1 MRLIPRNRVLALAI
15 TAGLLCNVTP
25 AIAKSPKPTLVQIE
39 AAKKAEAAKRARAN
53 AAATALAQAN
63 QTLRTLTF
71 RSDAARTKYLRSLQ
85 DLSVAQK
92 IAKAA
97 ALHALQTS
105 TAVKQAHRVIGQLAT
120 NAYMMG
126 GGLADI
132 EPLLSSTG
140 PQDLVD
146 QLSNLN
152 TLGSNNSTAL
162 DRYKAA
168 EVVAQQAQAEA
179 NAAKLAQQRATIAVA
194 SAKKS
199 ADEAKAAQQAEV
211 DKLQEVQDEL
221 MKELASAKRVRITLE
236 QQRALALL
244 EEAQANQAAQ
254 TPGQAKIWPDRGF
267 KGRSTQ
273 RTNEAQQLKAV
284 AYARAQVLA
293 GKPYVWGAQGPN
305 SFDCSGLVYAAF
317 KSAGLGWPNWDRLNA
332 ALYAGYVK
340 HVSLSELQPGDL
352 LYYSYNGSIAAIHH
366 ITIYAGD
373 GMMWEARSTK
383 SGLRF
388 SNMYSVSGLM
398 PFGGRV

>member
-1 MRLIPRNRVLALAI
+1 LIPRNRVLAIAL
-15 TAGLLCNVTP
+15 TVGLLCNAAP
-25 AIAKSPKPTLVQIE
+25 AFAKSPKPTLAQIE
-39 AAKKAEAAKRARAN
+39 TAKKAEAAKRARAN
-53 AAATALAQAN
+53 AAATVLAQAN

-71 RSDAARTKYLRSLQ
+71 KSDAARAKYLRSLQ

-146 QLSNLN
+146 QISNLN

-162 DRYKAA
+162 DRYKVA

-179 NAAKLAQQRATIAVA
+179 NAAKLAQQKATVAVA

-211 DKLQEVQDEL
+211 DKLQKVQDEL
-221 MKELASAKRVRITLE
+221 MNELASAKRVRITLE

>member
-1 MRLIPRNRVLALAI
+1 MIARNRVLVLAL
-15 TAGLLCNVTP
+15 TVGLLGNVTP
-25 AIAKSPKPTLVQIE
+25 AFAKSPKPTLAQIE
-39 AAKKAEAAKRARAN
+39 AAKKAEAAKRAKAN
-53 AAATALAQAN
+53 AAATVLAQAN

-71 RSDAARTKYLRSLQ
+71 RSDAARAKYLRSLQ

-97 ALHALQTS
+97 ALHALQSS

-120 NAYMMG
+120 NVYKMG

-146 QLSNLN
+146 QISNLN

-168 EVVAQQAQAEA
+168 EVVARQAQAQA
-179 NAAKLAQQRATIAVA
+179 NAAKLAQQRATVAVA
-194 SAKKS
+194 SAKES

-211 DKLQEVQDEL
+211 DKLQKVQDEL

-244 EEAQANQAAQ
+244 EEAQANRAAQ

-273 RTNEAQQLKAV
+273 RTNVAQQLKAV

-366 ITIYAGD
+366 ISIYAGD

>member
-1 MRLIPRNRVLALAI
+1 MRLIPRNRVLAIAL
-15 TAGLLCNVTP
+15 TVGLLCNAAP
-25 AIAKSPKPTLVQIE
+25 AFAKSPKPTLAQIE
-39 AAKKAEAAKRARAN
+39 TAKKAEAAKRARAN
-53 AAATALAQAN
+53 AAATVLAQAN

-71 RSDAARTKYLRSLQ
+71 KSDAARAKYLRSLQ

-146 QLSNLN
+146 QISNLN

-162 DRYKAA
+162 DRYKVA

-179 NAAKLAQQRATIAVA
+179 NAAKLAQQKATVAVA

-211 DKLQEVQDEL
+211 DKLQKVQDEL
-221 MKELASAKRVRITLE
+221 MNELASAKRVRITLE